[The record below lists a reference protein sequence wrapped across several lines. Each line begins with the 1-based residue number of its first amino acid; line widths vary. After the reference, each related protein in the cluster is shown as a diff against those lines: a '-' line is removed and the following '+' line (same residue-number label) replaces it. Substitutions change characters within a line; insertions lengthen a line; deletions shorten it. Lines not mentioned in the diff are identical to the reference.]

1 MPYLQQYVH
10 RCDLEIDSASEVTE
24 FRYKVE
30 GGQDRKSEETKW
42 EKVELS
48 SVCLDLLQETLPF
61 RIVVAANMDI
71 LNDGKYLY
79 FATAFGKLL
88 QMRDEEIDGKQTSNN
103 FRINGIAINGGF
115 GVGFTDRRGQNFN
128 KIMRMISQ
136 YSARWP
142 LMLNLGPSET
152 LNNTD

>member
-1 MPYLQQYVH
+1 M
-10 RCDLEIDSASEVTE
+10 
-24 FRYKVE
+24 
-30 GGQDRKSEETKW
+30 
-42 EKVELS
+42 
-48 SVCLDLLQETLPF
+48 PF

-88 QMRDEEIDGKQTSNN
+88 KMRDDEVNSKQTTNYY
-103 FRINGIAINGGF
+103 RINGIVINGGF
-115 GVGFTDRRGQNFN
+115 GVGFSDRRGQNFN

-136 YSARWP
+136 YSGRWP

-152 LNNTD
+152 LNNTDLALIEKCFVLGGIGSGANRSAIQGYSFTRKANLAFIEVG